1 MKFTSIDPATGGT
14 VAVYDEDSP
23 ERVHSVLVAA
33 HSASC
38 TWSAT
43 SHTSRREIVERTA
56 DVLDALRDELAH
68 MMTVEMGKPL
78 SQARAE
84 VDKCSAACRYL
95 ASVAATTLASEW
107 IDIDGARAELRYDP
121 MGVVLAIMPWNFP
134 LWQFIRFAAPAIL
147 AGNAVVLKH
156 APNVMGSAEL
166 MVSALHEAGVP
177 FDLVQHLRIDETA
190 VARVIADPRIRAVT
204 FTGSTRGG
212 SAVAALAGAAV
223 KKTILELGGNDPYIV
238 FGDADIAAAVEACV
252 RGRMVNSGQSCIAAK
267 RFLVHASVLGEVT
280 ERLAAAFDALRVG
293 DPMDEATEIGPLA
306 RRDLRDGLLDQVE
319 RSRALGA
326 RVLTHRPQSD
336 MPVNG
341 WYVAPMLLTDASQE
355 SPLFRE
361 ELFGPVAG
369 VWPFTTEEEAVAM
382 ANDSRYGLA
391 AAVFTQD
398 SERASRIAA
407 QLQCG
412 TVAINDFVRSDMRLP
427 FGGVKDSG
435 YGRELGTIGLREFTS
450 IKVIR

>member
-14 VAVYDEDSP
+14 VAVYDEDSL
-23 ERVHSVLVAA
+23 ERVHAVLATA
-33 HSASC
+33 HTASC

-43 SHTSRREIVERTA
+43 SHTSRREIVERIA

-95 ASVAATTLASEW
+95 ASVAATTLASEL

-293 DPMDEATEIGPLA
+293 DPMDDATEIGPLA

-319 RSRALGA
+319 RSLALGA
-326 RVLTHRPQSD
+326 RVLTHRSQSD

-369 VWPFTTEEEAVAM
+369 VWSFTTDEEAVAM

-398 SERASRIAA
+398 SERATRIAA

-412 TVAINDFVRSDMRLP
+412 TVALNDFVRSDVRLP

-435 YGRELGTIGLREFTS
+435 YGRELGTIGLLEFTS

>member
-1 MKFTSIDPATGGT
+1 M
-14 VAVYDEDSP
+14 YDEDSL
-23 ERVHSVLVAA
+23 ERVHAVLATA
-33 HSASC
+33 HTASC

-43 SHTSRREIVERTA
+43 SHTSRREIVERIA

-84 VDKCSAACRYL
+84 VDKCSTACRYL

-107 IDIDGARAELRYDP
+107 IDIDGARTELRYDP

-177 FDLVQHLRIDETA
+177 VDLVQHLRIDETA

-280 ERLAAAFDALRVG
+280 DRLAAAFDALSVG
-293 DPMDEATEIGPLA
+293 DPMDDATEIGPLA

-319 RSRALGA
+319 RSLALGA
-326 RVLTHRPQSD
+326 RVLTHRSQSD

-369 VWPFTTEEEAVAM
+369 VWSFTTDEEAVAM

-398 SERASRIAA
+398 LERASRIAA

-412 TVAINDFVRSDMRLP
+412 TVAINDFVRSDVRLP

>member
-1 MKFTSIDPATGGT
+1 M
-14 VAVYDEDSP
+14 YDEDSL
-23 ERVHSVLVAA
+23 ERVHAVLATA
-33 HSASC
+33 HTASC

-43 SHTSRREIVERTA
+43 SHTSRREIVERIA

-84 VDKCSAACRYL
+84 VDKCSTACRYL

-177 FDLVQHLRIDETA
+177 VDLVQHLRIDETA
-190 VARVIADPRIRAVT
+190 VARVIADPLIRAVT

-280 ERLAAAFDALRVG
+280 ERLAAAFDALCVG

-319 RSRALGA
+319 RSLALGA
-326 RVLTHRPQSD
+326 RVLTHRSQSD

-369 VWPFTTEEEAVAM
+369 VWSFTTDEEAVAM

-398 SERASRIAA
+398 SERATRIAA

-412 TVAINDFVRSDMRLP
+412 TVAINDFVRSDVRLP

>member
-1 MKFTSIDPATGGT
+1 M
-14 VAVYDEDSP
+14 YDEDSL
-23 ERVHSVLVAA
+23 ERVHAVLATA
-33 HSASC
+33 HTASC

-43 SHTSRREIVERTA
+43 SHTSRREIVERIA

-84 VDKCSAACRYL
+84 VDKCSTACRYL

-293 DPMDEATEIGPLA
+293 DPMDDATEIGPLA

-319 RSRALGA
+319 RSLALGA
-326 RVLTHRPQSD
+326 RVLTHRSQSD

-369 VWPFTTEEEAVAM
+369 VWSFTTDEEAVAM

-412 TVAINDFVRSDMRLP
+412 TVAINDFVRSDVRLP

>member
-1 MKFTSIDPATGGT
+1 M
-14 VAVYDEDSP
+14 YDEDSL
-23 ERVHSVLVAA
+23 ERVHTVLDAA
-33 HSASC
+33 RTASC

-43 SHTSRREIVERTA
+43 SHTSRREIVERIA

-177 FDLVQHLRIDETA
+177 FDLVQHLRIDEIA
-190 VARVIADPRIRAVT
+190 VARVVADPRIRAVT

-326 RVLTHRPQSD
+326 RVLTHRSQSD

-369 VWPFTTEEEAVAM
+369 VWSFTTDEEAVAM

-412 TVAINDFVRSDMRLP
+412 TVAINDFVRSDVRLP

>member
-1 MKFTSIDPATGGT
+1 M
-14 VAVYDEDSP
+14 YDEDSP

-156 APNVMGSAEL
+156 APNVMGSAQM

-398 SERASRIAA
+398 SERASRIAT
-407 QLQCG
+407 QLHCG

-450 IKVIR
+450 IKIIR

>member
-1 MKFTSIDPATGGT
+1 M
-14 VAVYDEDSP
+14 YDEDSL
-23 ERVHSVLVAA
+23 ERVHAVLATA
-33 HSASC
+33 HTASC

-43 SHTSRREIVERTA
+43 SHTSRREIVERIA

-156 APNVMGSAEL
+156 APSVMGSAEL

-293 DPMDEATEIGPLA
+293 DPMDDATEIGPLA

-319 RSRALGA
+319 RSLALGA
-326 RVLTHRPQSD
+326 RVLTHRSQSD

-369 VWPFTTEEEAVAM
+369 VWSFTTDEEAVAM

-412 TVAINDFVRSDMRLP
+412 TVAINDFVRSDVRLP
-427 FGGVKDSG
+427 FGGVKESG

>member
-1 MKFTSIDPATGGT
+1 M
-14 VAVYDEDSP
+14 YDEDSL
-23 ERVHSVLVAA
+23 ERVHTVLAAA
-33 HSASC
+33 HTASC

-177 FDLVQHLRIDETA
+177 VDLVQHLRIDETA

-293 DPMDEATEIGPLA
+293 DPMDDATEIGPLA

-319 RSRALGA
+319 RSLALGA
-326 RVLTHRPQSD
+326 RVLTHRSQSD

-369 VWPFTTEEEAVAM
+369 VWSFTTDEEAVAM

-412 TVAINDFVRSDMRLP
+412 TVAINDFVRSDVRLP

>member
-1 MKFTSIDPATGGT
+1 M
-14 VAVYDEDSP
+14 YDEDSL
-23 ERVHSVLVAA
+23 ERVHAVLATA
-33 HSASC
+33 HTASC

-43 SHTSRREIVERTA
+43 SHTSRREIVERIA

-293 DPMDEATEIGPLA
+293 DPMDDATEIGPLA

-319 RSRALGA
+319 RSLALGA
-326 RVLTHRPQSD
+326 RVLTHRSQSD

-369 VWPFTTEEEAVAM
+369 VWSFTTDEEAVAM

-398 SERASRIAA
+398 SERATRIAA

-412 TVAINDFVRSDMRLP
+412 TVALNDFVRSDVRLP

-435 YGRELGTIGLREFTS
+435 YGRELGTIGLLEFTS

>member
-156 APNVMGSAEL
+156 APNVMGSAQM

-398 SERASRIAA
+398 PERASRIAT
-407 QLQCG
+407 QLHCG

>member
-1 MKFTSIDPATGGT
+1 M
-14 VAVYDEDSP
+14 YDEDSP

-156 APNVMGSAEL
+156 APNVMGSAQM

-398 SERASRIAA
+398 PERASRIAT
-407 QLQCG
+407 QLHCG

>member
-1 MKFTSIDPATGGT
+1 M
-14 VAVYDEDSP
+14 YDEDSL
-23 ERVHSVLVAA
+23 ERVHAVLATA
-33 HSASC
+33 HTASC

-43 SHTSRREIVERTA
+43 SHTSRREIVERIA
-56 DVLDALRDELAH
+56 DVLDALREELAH

-95 ASVAATTLASEW
+95 ASVAATTLASEL
-107 IDIDGARAELRYDP
+107 IDIDGVRAELRYDP

-177 FDLVQHLRIDETA
+177 VDLVQHLRIDETA

-280 ERLAAAFDALRVG
+280 DRLAAAFDALSVG
-293 DPMDEATEIGPLA
+293 DPMDDATEIGPLA

-319 RSRALGA
+319 RSLALGA
-326 RVLTHRPQSD
+326 RVLTHRSQSD

-369 VWPFTTEEEAVAM
+369 VWSFTTDEEAVAM

-412 TVAINDFVRSDMRLP
+412 TVAINDFVRSDVRLP

>member
-156 APNVMGSAEL
+156 APNVMGSAQM

-190 VARVIADPRIRAVT
+190 VARVIADPQIRAVT

-450 IKVIR
+450 IKIIR

>member
-1 MKFTSIDPATGGT
+1 M
-14 VAVYDEDSP
+14 YDEDSL
-23 ERVHSVLVAA
+23 ERVHTVLAAA
-33 HSASC
+33 HTASC

-326 RVLTHRPQSD
+326 RVLTHRSQSD

-369 VWPFTTEEEAVAM
+369 VWSFTTDEEAVAM

-412 TVAINDFVRSDMRLP
+412 TVAINDFVRSDVRLP

>member
-14 VAVYDEDSP
+14 VAVYDEDSL
-23 ERVHSVLVAA
+23 ERVHAVLATA
-33 HSASC
+33 HTASC

-43 SHTSRREIVERTA
+43 SHTSRREIVERIA
-56 DVLDALRDELAH
+56 DVLDALREELAH

-95 ASVAATTLASEW
+95 ASVAATTLASEL
-107 IDIDGARAELRYDP
+107 IDIDGVRAELRYDP

-177 FDLVQHLRIDETA
+177 VDLVQHLRIDETA

-280 ERLAAAFDALRVG
+280 DRLAAAFDALSVG
-293 DPMDEATEIGPLA
+293 DPMDDATEIGPLA

-319 RSRALGA
+319 RSLALGA
-326 RVLTHRPQSD
+326 RVLTHRSQSD

-369 VWPFTTEEEAVAM
+369 VWSFTTDEEAVAM

-412 TVAINDFVRSDMRLP
+412 TVAINDFVRSDVRLP

>member
-1 MKFTSIDPATGGT
+1 M
-14 VAVYDEDSP
+14 YDEDSL
-23 ERVHSVLVAA
+23 ERVHAVLATA
-33 HSASC
+33 HTASC

-43 SHTSRREIVERTA
+43 SHTSRREIVERIA

-107 IDIDGARAELRYDP
+107 IDTDGARTELRYDP

-280 ERLAAAFDALRVG
+280 ERLAAAFDALCVG
-293 DPMDEATEIGPLA
+293 DPMDDATEIGPLA

-319 RSRALGA
+319 RSLALGA
-326 RVLTHRPQSD
+326 RVLTHRSQSD

-369 VWPFTTEEEAVAM
+369 VWSFTTDEEAVAM

-412 TVAINDFVRSDMRLP
+412 TVAINDFVRSDVRLP

>member
-156 APNVMGSAEL
+156 APNVMGSAQM

-398 SERASRIAA
+398 SERASRIAT
-407 QLQCG
+407 QLHCG

-450 IKVIR
+450 IKIIR

>member
-1 MKFTSIDPATGGT
+1 M
-14 VAVYDEDSP
+14 YDEDSP

-38 TWSAT
+38 AWSAT

-68 MMTVEMGKPL
+68 MMTVEMGKPR

-156 APNVMGSAEL
+156 APNVMGSAQM

-190 VARVIADPRIRAVT
+190 VARVVADPQIRAVT

-212 SAVAALAGAAV
+212 SAVAALAGASV

-238 FGDADIAAAVEACV
+238 FDDADIAAAVEACV

-293 DPMDEATEIGPLA
+293 DPMDDATEIGPLA

-326 RVLTHRPQSD
+326 RALTHRSQSD

-341 WYVAPMLLTDASQE
+341 WYVAPMLLTDASLE

-398 SERASRIAA
+398 PERASRIAT
-407 QLQCG
+407 QLHCG

-450 IKVIR
+450 VKVIR

>member
-1 MKFTSIDPATGGT
+1 M
-14 VAVYDEDSP
+14 YDEDSL
-23 ERVHSVLVAA
+23 ERVHTVLDAA
-33 HSASC
+33 HTASC

-43 SHTSRREIVERTA
+43 SHTSRREIVERIA

-95 ASVAATTLASEW
+95 ASVAATTLASEL

-293 DPMDEATEIGPLA
+293 DPMDDATEIGPLA

-319 RSRALGA
+319 RSLALGA
-326 RVLTHRPQSD
+326 RVLTHRSQSD

-369 VWPFTTEEEAVAM
+369 VWSFTTDEEAVAM

-412 TVAINDFVRSDMRLP
+412 TVAINDFVRSDVRLP

>member
-1 MKFTSIDPATGGT
+1 M
-14 VAVYDEDSP
+14 YDEDSL
-23 ERVHSVLVAA
+23 ERVHTVLAAA
-33 HSASC
+33 HTASC

-107 IDIDGARAELRYDP
+107 IDIEGARAELRYDP

-238 FGDADIAAAVEACV
+238 FGDADIAAAVEASV

-293 DPMDEATEIGPLA
+293 DPMDDVTEIGPLA

-319 RSRALGA
+319 RSLALGA
-326 RVLTHRPQSD
+326 RVLTHRSQSD

-369 VWPFTTEEEAVAM
+369 VWSFTTDEEAVAM

-412 TVAINDFVRSDMRLP
+412 TVAINDFVRSDVRLP

>member
-14 VAVYDEDSP
+14 VAVYDEDSL
-23 ERVHSVLVAA
+23 ERVHAVLATA
-33 HSASC
+33 HTASC

-43 SHTSRREIVERTA
+43 SHTSRREIVERIA
-56 DVLDALRDELAH
+56 DVLDALREELAH

-107 IDIDGARAELRYDP
+107 IDIEGARAELRYDP

-177 FDLVQHLRIDETA
+177 VDLVQHLRIDETA

-280 ERLAAAFDALRVG
+280 DRLAAAFDALSVG
-293 DPMDEATEIGPLA
+293 DPMDDATEIGPLA

-319 RSRALGA
+319 RSLALGA
-326 RVLTHRPQSD
+326 RVLTHRSQSD

-369 VWPFTTEEEAVAM
+369 VWSFTTDEEAVAM

-412 TVAINDFVRSDMRLP
+412 TVAINDFVRSDVRLP

>member
-1 MKFTSIDPATGGT
+1 M
-14 VAVYDEDSP
+14 YDEDSL
-23 ERVHSVLVAA
+23 ERVHAVLATA
-33 HSASC
+33 HTASC

-43 SHTSRREIVERTA
+43 SHTSRREIVERIA

-95 ASVAATTLASEW
+95 ASVAATTLASEL

-293 DPMDEATEIGPLA
+293 DPMDDATEIGPLA

-319 RSRALGA
+319 RSLALGA
-326 RVLTHRPQSD
+326 RVLTHRSQSD

-369 VWPFTTEEEAVAM
+369 VWSFTTDEEAVAM

-412 TVAINDFVRSDMRLP
+412 TVAINDFVRSDVRLP

>member
-1 MKFTSIDPATGGT
+1 M
-14 VAVYDEDSP
+14 YDEDSL
-23 ERVHSVLVAA
+23 ERVHAVLATA
-33 HSASC
+33 HTASC

-43 SHTSRREIVERTA
+43 SHTSRREIVERIA

-84 VDKCSAACRYL
+84 VDKCSTACRYL

-177 FDLVQHLRIDETA
+177 VDLVQHLRIDETA
-190 VARVIADPRIRAVT
+190 VARVIADPLIRAVT

-319 RSRALGA
+319 RSLALGA
-326 RVLTHRPQSD
+326 RVLTHRSQSD
-336 MPVNG
+336 MPANG

-369 VWPFTTEEEAVAM
+369 VWSFTTDEEAVAM

-398 SERASRIAA
+398 SERATRIAA

-412 TVAINDFVRSDMRLP
+412 TVAINDFVRSDVRLP

>member
-1 MKFTSIDPATGGT
+1 M
-14 VAVYDEDSP
+14 YDEDSL
-23 ERVHSVLVAA
+23 ERVHAVLATA
-33 HSASC
+33 HTASC

-43 SHTSRREIVERTA
+43 SHTSRREIVERIA
-56 DVLDALRDELAH
+56 DVLDALREELAH

-107 IDIDGARAELRYDP
+107 IDIEGARAELRYDP

-177 FDLVQHLRIDETA
+177 VDLVQHLRIDETA

-293 DPMDEATEIGPLA
+293 DPMDDATEIGPLA

-319 RSRALGA
+319 RSLALGA
-326 RVLTHRPQSD
+326 RVLTHRSQSD

-369 VWPFTTEEEAVAM
+369 VWSFTTDEEAVAM

-412 TVAINDFVRSDMRLP
+412 TVAINDFVRSDVRLP

>member
-1 MKFTSIDPATGGT
+1 M
-14 VAVYDEDSP
+14 YDEDSL
-23 ERVHSVLVAA
+23 ERVHAVLATA
-33 HSASC
+33 HTASC

-43 SHTSRREIVERTA
+43 SHTSRREIVERIA

-293 DPMDEATEIGPLA
+293 DPMDDATEIGPLA

-319 RSRALGA
+319 RSLALGA
-326 RVLTHRPQSD
+326 RVLTHRSQSD

-369 VWPFTTEEEAVAM
+369 VWSFTTDEEAVAM

-412 TVAINDFVRSDMRLP
+412 TVAINDFVRSDVRLP

>member
-1 MKFTSIDPATGGT
+1 MKFTTINPATGGT
-14 VAVYDEDSP
+14 VAVYDEDSS
-23 ERVHSVLVAA
+23 EHVQTVLASA
-33 HSASC
+33 HIASC
-38 TWSAT
+38 TWSTT
-43 SHTSRREIVERTA
+43 SHVSRREIVERSA
-56 DVLDALRDELAH
+56 DILDALRDEVAH

-78 SQARAE
+78 SQAHAE

-107 IDIDGARAELRYDP
+107 IDVDGARAELRYDP

-134 LWQFIRFAAPAIL
+134 LWQFIRFAVPAIL

-166 MVSALHEAGVP
+166 MVSALHGAGVP
-177 FDLVQHLRIDETA
+177 IDLVQQLRIDEAA
-190 VARVIADPRIRAVT
+190 VARIIADPLIRAVT

-223 KKTILELGGNDPYIV
+223 KKTILELGGNDPYII
-238 FGDADIAAAVEACV
+238 FDDADIAAAVEACV

-267 RFLVHASVLGEVT
+267 RFLVHASVVGVFT

-293 DPMDEATEIGPLA
+293 DPMDTATEIGPIA
-306 RRDLRDGLLDQVE
+306 RRDLRDGLLDQVM
-319 RSRALGA
+319 RSVALGA
-326 RVLTHRPQSD
+326 RIVTRRTQADVPAH
-336 MPVNG
+336 G
-341 WYVAPMLLTDASQE
+341 WYVVPMLLTDVAQE

-369 VWPFTTEEEAVAM
+369 VWSFTTDDEAVVM

-407 QLQCG
+407 RLHCG

-435 YGRELGTIGLREFTS
+435 YGRELGAVGLREFTS

>member
-1 MKFTSIDPATGGT
+1 M
-14 VAVYDEDSP
+14 YDEDSL
-23 ERVHSVLVAA
+23 ERVHTVLATA
-33 HSASC
+33 HTASC

-43 SHTSRREIVERTA
+43 SHTSRREIVERIA

-293 DPMDEATEIGPLA
+293 DPMDDATEIGPLA

-319 RSRALGA
+319 RSLALGA
-326 RVLTHRPQSD
+326 RVLTHRSQSD

-369 VWPFTTEEEAVAM
+369 VWSFTTDEEAVAM

-412 TVAINDFVRSDMRLP
+412 TVAINDFVRSDVRLP
-427 FGGVKDSG
+427 FGGVKESG

>member
-1 MKFTSIDPATGGT
+1 M
-14 VAVYDEDSP
+14 YDEDSL
-23 ERVHSVLVAA
+23 ERVHAVLATA
-33 HSASC
+33 HTASC

-43 SHTSRREIVERTA
+43 SHTSRREIVERIA

-84 VDKCSAACRYL
+84 VDKCSTACRYL

-107 IDIDGARAELRYDP
+107 IDIEGARAELRYDP

-177 FDLVQHLRIDETA
+177 VDLVQHLRIDETA

-280 ERLAAAFDALRVG
+280 DRLAAAFDALSVG
-293 DPMDEATEIGPLA
+293 DPMDDATEIGPLA

-319 RSRALGA
+319 RSLALGA
-326 RVLTHRPQSD
+326 RVLTHRSQSD

-369 VWPFTTEEEAVAM
+369 VWSFTTDEEAVAM

-412 TVAINDFVRSDMRLP
+412 TVAINDFVRSDVRLP

>member
-1 MKFTSIDPATGGT
+1 M
-14 VAVYDEDSP
+14 YDEDSL
-23 ERVHSVLVAA
+23 ERVHAVLATA
-33 HSASC
+33 HTASC

-43 SHTSRREIVERTA
+43 SHTSRREIVERIA
-56 DVLDALRDELAH
+56 DVLDALREELAH

-107 IDIDGARAELRYDP
+107 IDIEGARAELRYDP

-177 FDLVQHLRIDETA
+177 VDLVQHLRIDETA

-280 ERLAAAFDALRVG
+280 DRLAAAFDALSVG
-293 DPMDEATEIGPLA
+293 DPMDDATEIGPLA

-319 RSRALGA
+319 RSLALGA
-326 RVLTHRPQSD
+326 RVLTHRSQSD

-369 VWPFTTEEEAVAM
+369 VWSFTTDEEAVAM

-412 TVAINDFVRSDMRLP
+412 TVAINDFVRSDVRLP

>member
-1 MKFTSIDPATGGT
+1 M
-14 VAVYDEDSP
+14 YDEDSL
-23 ERVHSVLVAA
+23 ERVHAVLDAA
-33 HSASC
+33 HTASC

-43 SHTSRREIVERTA
+43 SHTSRREIVERIA

-177 FDLVQHLRIDETA
+177 VDLVQHLRIDETA

-293 DPMDEATEIGPLA
+293 DPMDDATEIGPLA

-319 RSRALGA
+319 RSLALGA
-326 RVLTHRPQSD
+326 RVLTHRSQSD

-369 VWPFTTEEEAVAM
+369 VWSFTTDEEAVAM

-412 TVAINDFVRSDMRLP
+412 TVAINDFVRSDVRLP

>member
-1 MKFTSIDPATGGT
+1 M
-14 VAVYDEDSP
+14 YDEDSSKH
-23 ERVHSVLVAA
+23 VHAVLAAA
-33 HSASC
+33 HRASC

-43 SHTSRREIVERTA
+43 SHASRREIVERVA
-56 DVLDALRDELAH
+56 DVLDAMRDKLAH

-78 SQARAE
+78 GQARAE
-84 VDKCSAACRYL
+84 VDKCSGTCRYL

-107 IDIDGARAELRYDP
+107 IDVDGARAELRYDP

-134 LWQFIRFAAPAIL
+134 LWQFIRFAVPAIL

-166 MVSALHEAGVP
+166 MVTALHGAGVP
-177 FDLVQHLRIDETA
+177 FDLVQQLRVGEDV
-190 VARVIADPRIRAVT
+190 VATIIADPRIRAVT

-223 KKTILELGGNDPYIV
+223 KKTILELGGNDPYIILD
-238 FGDADIAAAVEACV
+238 DADIACAIEACV

-267 RFLVHASVLGEVT
+267 RFLVHASLLGEVT

-293 DPMDEATEIGPLA
+293 DPMDDATEIGPIA
-306 RRDLRDGLLDQVE
+306 RGDLRDGLLDQVE
-319 RSRALGA
+319 RSVALGA
-326 RVLTHRPQSD
+326 RIVTRRTQAD
-336 MPVNG
+336 MPAHG
-341 WYVAPMLLTDASQE
+341 WYVAPMLLADASQE

-369 VWPFTTEEEAVAM
+369 VWSFATDDQAVAM

-398 SERASRIAA
+398 PERASRIAA
-407 QLQCG
+407 RLHCG

-435 YGRELGTIGLREFTS
+435 YGRELGAVGLREFTS
-450 IKVIR
+450 IKIIR

>member
-1 MKFTSIDPATGGT
+1 M
-14 VAVYDEDSP
+14 YDEDSL
-23 ERVHSVLVAA
+23 ERVHAVLATA
-33 HSASC
+33 HTASC

-43 SHTSRREIVERTA
+43 SHTSRREIVERIA

-84 VDKCSAACRYL
+84 VDKCSTACRYL

-107 IDIDGARAELRYDP
+107 IDIDGARTELRYDP

-204 FTGSTRGG
+204 FTGSTRAG

-293 DPMDEATEIGPLA
+293 DPMDDATEIGPLA

-319 RSRALGA
+319 RSLALGA
-326 RVLTHRPQSD
+326 RVLTHRSQSD

-369 VWPFTTEEEAVAM
+369 VWSFTTDEEAVAM

-412 TVAINDFVRSDMRLP
+412 TVAINDFVRSDVRLP

>member
-1 MKFTSIDPATGGT
+1 M
-14 VAVYDEDSP
+14 YDEDSL
-23 ERVHSVLVAA
+23 ERVHTVLAAA
-33 HSASC
+33 HTASC

-190 VARVIADPRIRAVT
+190 VARVVADPRIRAVT

-293 DPMDEATEIGPLA
+293 DPMDDATEIGPLA

-319 RSRALGA
+319 RSLALGA
-326 RVLTHRPQSD
+326 RVLTHRSQSD

-369 VWPFTTEEEAVAM
+369 VWSFTTDEEAVAM

-412 TVAINDFVRSDMRLP
+412 TVAINDFVRSDVRLP

>member
-1 MKFTSIDPATGGT
+1 M
-14 VAVYDEDSP
+14 YDEDSL
-23 ERVHSVLVAA
+23 ERVHAVLATA
-33 HSASC
+33 HTASC

-43 SHTSRREIVERTA
+43 SHTSRREIVERIA

-107 IDIDGARAELRYDP
+107 IDIDGARTELRYDP

-204 FTGSTRGG
+204 FTGSTRAG

-293 DPMDEATEIGPLA
+293 DPMDDATEIGPLA

-319 RSRALGA
+319 RSLALGA
-326 RVLTHRPQSD
+326 RVLTHRSQSD

-369 VWPFTTEEEAVAM
+369 VWSFTTDEEAVAM

-412 TVAINDFVRSDMRLP
+412 TVAINDFVRSDVRLP

>member
-14 VAVYDEDSP
+14 VAVYDEDSL
-23 ERVHSVLVAA
+23 ERVHAVLATA
-33 HSASC
+33 HTASC

-43 SHTSRREIVERTA
+43 SHTSRREIVERIA
-56 DVLDALRDELAH
+56 DVLDALREELAH

-107 IDIDGARAELRYDP
+107 IDIEGARAELRYDP

-177 FDLVQHLRIDETA
+177 VDLVQHLRIDETA

-293 DPMDEATEIGPLA
+293 DPMDDATEIGPLA

-319 RSRALGA
+319 RSLALGA
-326 RVLTHRPQSD
+326 RVLTHRSQSD

-369 VWPFTTEEEAVAM
+369 VWSFTTDEEAVAM

-412 TVAINDFVRSDMRLP
+412 TVAINDFVRSDVRLP

>member
-1 MKFTSIDPATGGT
+1 M
-14 VAVYDEDSP
+14 YDEDSL
-23 ERVHSVLVAA
+23 ERVHTVLATA
-33 HSASC
+33 HTASC

-43 SHTSRREIVERTA
+43 SHTSRREIVERIA

-107 IDIDGARAELRYDP
+107 IDIEGARAELRYDP

-177 FDLVQHLRIDETA
+177 VDLVQHLRIDETA

-293 DPMDEATEIGPLA
+293 DPMDDATEIGPLA

-319 RSRALGA
+319 RSLALGA
-326 RVLTHRPQSD
+326 RVLTHRSQSD

-369 VWPFTTEEEAVAM
+369 VWSFTTDEEAVAM

-398 SERASRIAA
+398 SERATRIAA

-412 TVAINDFVRSDMRLP
+412 TVAINDFVRSDVRLP

>member
-1 MKFTSIDPATGGT
+1 M
-14 VAVYDEDSP
+14 YDEDSL
-23 ERVHSVLVAA
+23 ERVHAVLATA
-33 HSASC
+33 HTASC

-43 SHTSRREIVERTA
+43 SHTSRREIVERIA

-293 DPMDEATEIGPLA
+293 DPMDDATEIGPLA

-319 RSRALGA
+319 RSLALGA
-326 RVLTHRPQSD
+326 RVLTHRSQSD

-369 VWPFTTEEEAVAM
+369 VWSFTTDEEAVAM

-412 TVAINDFVRSDMRLP
+412 TVAINDFVRSDVRLP
-427 FGGVKDSG
+427 FGGVKESG